1 MEAVHRIISNWNG
14 VVRLEPCF
22 VFGCFCYVLFFFRCG
37 FLWWHWFEKTKHV
50 YFPTQHASGLQSSEI
65 SSPLWGYPEHPDD
78 VVLRT
83 FSVGAQ
89 MFWFA
94 TLVFSQDFF

>member
-1 MEAVHRIISNWNG
+1 M
-14 VVRLEPCF
+14 
-22 VFGCFCYVLFFFRCG
+22 
-37 FLWWHWFEKTKHV
+37 

-83 FSVGAQ
+83 FSAGAQ

-94 TLVFSQDFF
+94 TLVFSQDFFLTGAFNLPKKDPSKGAVGRSLLDKQ